1 LTLERLPLRLSAS
14 ESPMKN
20 SKVCNWVTPL
30 IFIAGTTFALA
41 TSTARASAIYNVAVD
56 TSSVS
61 GSQGFLDFQF
71 DPGNASSQA
80 ATAVIGNFNTVGGTL
95 IPPPSTTGSVV
106 GLLPGTVTFTNN
118 TALNEYFEGF
128 KYGAS
133 FSFTLTLSGPALD
146 SPNGTATAGTTFGLG
161 LYDQNQNPILTNQG
175 ATTGFAGQVDILL
188 NGSTSA
194 TAFPNGTGPS
204 VVTFTRVTNGVPDP
218 GSTVLLLGLAMA
230 GLLPFGR
237 RGEIDFPTALALFPH
252 FGGVARNTM
261 FIVPNTTPYGIIAR
275 H

>member
-1 LTLERLPLRLSAS
+1 
-14 ESPMKN
+14 MKN

-30 IFIAGTTFALA
+30 IFIAGTTFAFLTA
-41 TSTARASAIYNVAVD
+41 TARASVIYNVAVD

-61 GSQGFLDFQF
+61 STQGFLDFQF

-95 IPPPSTTGSVV
+95 MPPPATSGSVV

-118 TALNEYFEGF
+118 FVFSDYFEGF
-128 KYGAS
+128 TYGAS

-161 LYDQNQNPILTNQG
+161 LYDRNQNPILTNQ
-175 ATTGFAGQVDILL
+175 ASGFAGEVDILL

-218 GSTVLLLGLAMA
+218 GNTLLLLGLAMA

-237 RGEIDFPTALALFPH
+237 R
-252 FGGVARNTM
+252 
-261 FIVPNTTPYGIIAR
+261 
-275 H
+275 